1 MLSFSFFN
9 IDVQIFVHVAL
20 SSLEETN
27 IFVIL
32 QEILGKIKKSNGQGV
47 TGMGGKSSE
56 QSKKSHNQFQQ
67 QRVFPSTK
75 EKRIIF
81 QIYPRAL
88 IKMPCKMSFR
98 FLII

>member
-1 MLSFSFFN
+1 MLSFSLFN

-20 SSLEETN
+20 SSLVKTN

-32 QEILGKIKKSNGQGV
+32 QEVLGKIKKSNGQGV

-67 QRVFPSTK
+67 RVFPSTK

-81 QIYPRAL
+81 QIYP
-88 IKMPCKMSFR
+88 
-98 FLII
+98 